1 MIYDI
6 NNISHNVVN
15 KYWCVYP
22 YTYRIFV
29 DECDADGGRW
39 ECEMREC
46 DRYMKFLKIK
56 QKYYRDAKDCVDEFT
71 AYYLSKWINKE
82 IY

>member
-6 NNISHNVVN
+6 NNLASIVVN

-22 YTYRIFV
+22 YSYRIFV
-29 DECDADGGRW
+29 DECIADGGRW

-46 DRYMKFLKIK
+46 ERYMKFLKIK
-56 QKYYRDAKDCVDEFT
+56 EKYYKEAKLCIDEFT
-71 AYYLSKWINKE
+71 GHYLSTFVKFA
-82 IY
+82 